1 MEINGRLVADAAV
14 RETKSGKKVT
24 GFTIAI
30 NDSYRP
36 KGGDRVQI
44 TTYVECSYWL
54 NAGLAE
60 YLRKGTLVELYGRM
74 EAGAYISKDAV
85 AVGTLKFHTEKI
97 KLLGKSNT
105 GGTDRADSKSTV
117 KETVYND
124 GKGGDDD
131 LPF

>member
-36 KGGDRVQI
+36 KDGDRVQI

-74 EAGAYISKDAV
+74 EAGAYINKDNE

-97 KLLGKSNT
+97 KLLGKSSGT
-105 GGTDRADSKSTV
+105 GTERQDTKSTEKKV
-117 KETVYND
+117 LNGN
-124 GKGGDDD
+124 GKDDDD